1 MHAHNDEQLGPVEPE
16 FVDLAAEVFAL
27 LADPTR
33 IRILLELDRA
43 GELAVGELAAA
54 LEKPRTGVSQ
64 HLARL
69 RMARM
74 VTTRHEGTKVL
85 YALVDEHP
93 VRVIAEAVRQAE
105 HAVSDG
111 TQPPRHHRP
120 RA

>member
-1 MHAHNDEQLGPVEPE
+1 MHAHNDEPLGIVEPE
-16 FVDLAAEVFAL
+16 FVDLAAEVFTL
-27 LADPTR
+27 LSDPTR

-105 HAVSDG
+105 HTVADG

-120 RA
+120 QA